1 MTTALY
7 LLLALLAGLAFYLA
21 SAHQRLRPAL
31 HARSCPL
38 RIAAS
43 VLAVLAAIAAIV
55 GMGVWAGVFAA
66 LTALMLVLVV
76 LPYLDAWRQLRAQA
90 TNRRTP
96 DVG

>member
-1 MTTALY
+1 MTTGLY

-31 HARSCPL
+31 RPRSRQL

-43 VLAVLAAIAAIV
+43 VLTVLAAIAAIA

-66 LTALMLVLVV
+66 LTALMLVLVA

-90 TNRRTP
+90 ANRRTS